1 MSHQYIFFSKI
12 GLSNNE
18 LNELEKI
25 YLEIEINLTKFNKIK
40 TNNKDIKN
48 KIKNIE
54 LKIFMKNTFL
64 NLIMYIKYKKF
75 GKIIY

>member
-1 MSHQYIFFSKI
+1 MSHQYIFFSKK